1 MDEFVTEKYIEIS
14 ISTGIAHADLD
25 SHFFSVTIQQN
36 L

>member
-25 SHFFSVTIQQN
+25 FHFFNVAIQQN